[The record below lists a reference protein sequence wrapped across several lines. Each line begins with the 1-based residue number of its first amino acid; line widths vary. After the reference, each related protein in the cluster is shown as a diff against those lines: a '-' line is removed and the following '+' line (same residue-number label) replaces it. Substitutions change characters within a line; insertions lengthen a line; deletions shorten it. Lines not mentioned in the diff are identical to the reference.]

1 MTISTI
7 PHLFI
12 AGLGNLPFPL
22 TRHSHVRF
30 RLKLQSVGQLVIDA
44 LAQRLG
50 IRLASGRGGYS
61 GQGSV
66 LIGDTV
72 VNLTLFKSKSLM
84 NISGPSIAK
93 AYRETVNSPP
103 SMIVLTDSLSHHV
116 ETLSVKLSGSANGH
130 NGVKSII
137 SALGGEM
144 GFYRFRLGIG
154 RDGTDA
160 ATYVMRQLS
169 SHERRFWDNEGLDL
183 VLREIE
189 KVALKAG

>member
-1 MTISTI
+1 MTISTV

-12 AGLGNLPFPL
+12 AGLGNLPYPL
-22 TRHSHVRF
+22 TRHS
-30 RLKLQSVGQLVIDA
+30 LGQLVIDA
-44 LAQRLG
+44 LATRLG
-50 IRLASGRGGYS
+50 IQMKSDRGGYS
-61 GQGSV
+61 GHGNV
-66 LIGDTV
+66 LIGNTS

-93 AYRETVNSPP
+93 AYRQTVNSPS
-103 SMIVLTDSLSHHV
+103 SMIILTDSLSHRV
-116 ETLSVKLSGSANGH
+116 ETVSVKLGGYANGH

-154 RDGTDA
+154 RDESDA
-160 ATYVMRQLS
+160 AAYVMRQLS
-169 SHERRFWDNEGLDL
+169 SHERRYWDDDGLDL